1 MLTRLSDA
9 TRGSS
14 GGKAAV
20 LGALLREGLPVPDG
34 FVVPIGDHPA
44 AVDRSLH
51 DAVARELERLGAP
64 VVAVRSSAA
73 NEDTVD
79 ASAAG
84 QYESVIGV
92 RGTDAVC
99 QAIVACQASAHA
111 SRVDDYWRE
120 RGGVAVSG
128 TGMAVFVQPV
138 IEADVSGVMFTP
150 QQLGEATR
158 IEASWGLGLAVV
170 GGTVTP
176 DAYEIAPDRA
186 IRCSVGS
193 KQIRID
199 LDHDH
204 AGVVNSTVPPEQCS
218 ARTLDNAT
226 VCELARLGEQI
237 ATSFGSPQDIEWA
250 IANGATWILQARPIT
265 AALPTSKSPD
275 PIDPAA
281 ALTGTPG
288 SHGTVTAAARVVR
301 GPSGFAAVR
310 RGDIVVCPYTDP
322 SWTPL
327 FTIAAGVI
335 TETGG
340 ALSHAAIVARE
351 YGIPAVLGVP
361 SATTRIGDGTHITLD
376 GTAGTIAVVSSETS
390 RERETGAS
398 RECS

>member
-1 MLTRLSDA
+1 MLTGLSDA
-9 TRGSS
+9 LQGSS
-14 GGKAAV
+14 GGKAAA
-20 LGALLREGLPVPDG
+20 LGALLRKGLPVPDG

-44 AVDRSLH
+44 AVDYSLH
-51 DAVARELERLGAP
+51 DAVAQQLERLGDP
-64 VVAVRSSAA
+64 VVAVRSSSA
-73 NEDTVD
+73 NEDTDD

-99 QAIVACQASAHA
+99 QAIVACRASAHA
-111 SRVDDYWRE
+111 ARVDDYWRQ
-120 RGGVAVSG
+120 RGGVAVFG
-128 TGMAVFVQPV
+128 TGMAVLVQPV
-138 IEADVSGVMFTP
+138 IEADTSGIMFTP
-150 QQLGEATR
+150 QHPGEATR
-158 IEASWGLGLAVV
+158 IEASWGLGLTVV

-176 DAYEIAPDRA
+176 DAYEITPNRA
-186 IRCSVGS
+186 IDCSVGS

-204 AGVVNSTVPPEQCS
+204 AGVINSTVPPEQRS
-218 ARTLDNAT
+218 TRTLDNAT
-226 VCELARLGEQI
+226 VVDLARLGEQI

-250 IANGATWILQARPIT
+250 IANGVIWILQARPIT
-265 AALPTSKSPD
+265 AALPSGKPPD
-275 PIDPAA
+275 PTDPAT

-288 SHGTVTAAARVVR
+288 CHGTVTAAARVVR
-301 GPSGFAAVR
+301 GPSDFATVR

-361 SATTRIGDGTHITLD
+361 HATTRIGNGAHITLD
-376 GTAGTIAVVSSETS
+376 GTAGTIAVISSETS
-390 RERETGAS
+390 RERRTGAS